1 MTILNTLATWVV
13 SRSPVWSEAALARAE
28 HAIADTLACIIAG
41 SADPV
46 SRKLA
51 GGVARWGAG
60 AASVIGTAQTAD
72 APWAAM
78 VNGTAAHVLEID
90 DNFYPALTHASAI
103 LVPALLAVA
112 EELDATGAQLVDAYI
127 VGLELHALLGRGVN
141 RSHYFAGWHPTATVG
156 CIGTAAA
163 CARLMG
169 LDHGATV
176 AAMSLAVSM
185 ASGNKAQFGTEAKS
199 FQCGMGASNAVVAAR
214 LAASGLTGN
223 PEVLEDPQGFLALYG
238 GPAPRGWDDA
248 LTKLDN
254 PLAIEAF
261 GLAPKQHAC
270 CGSAHNSLDCILDL
284 QRAHGFVAD
293 DVASVEVLVG
303 ASNKKNLR
311 YDDPQDEFQA
321 RFSLHYNVALV
332 LLYGRCTLADFT
344 PEAVQRPE
352 VRRLLG
358 LTTMRARSFEEEP
371 KDPDDRP
378 PHLVKLT
385 LKDGRVLQAQ
395 RVFAHGLIQDPFT
408 DAERLAK
415 IAQCCQPVLAPAAYA
430 ALLPQLQAVRQVASV
445 RALAALWS
453 QPAAA
458 PAAAH

>member
-1 MTILNTLATWVV
+1 MTLLDTLSSWVTT
-13 SRSPVWSEAALARAE
+13 RNRHWSEDALSRAE

-46 SRKLA
+46 SAKVSA
-51 GGVARWGAG
+51 GLSRWGAG
-60 AASVIGTAQTAD
+60 SASLIGTPRKAA

-90 DNFYPALTHASAI
+90 DNFYPALTHASAV
-103 LVPALLAVA
+103 LVPALLAMA
-112 EELDATGAQLVDAYI
+112 EECDASGADVVDAYI

-163 CARLMG
+163 CARLLG
-169 LDHGATV
+169 LDHGQTV

-199 FQCGMGASNAVVAAR
+199 FQCGMGASNAVVAAG
-214 LAASGLTGN
+214 LAAAGLTGN
-223 PEVLEDPQGFLALYG
+223 PQVLEDPQGFLALYG

-261 GLAPKQHAC
+261 GLAPKRHAC
-270 CGSAHNSLDCILDL
+270 CGSAHNTLDNILDL
-284 QRAHGFVAD
+284 QRAHGFAAG
-293 DVASVEVLVG
+293 DVQRIDVTVG

-321 RFSLHYNVALV
+321 RFSLHYNVALI
-332 LLYGRCTLADFT
+332 LLQGQCTLADFT
-344 PEAVQRPE
+344 PQAVHRPE
-352 VRRLLG
+352 VRALMG
-358 LTTMRARSFEEEP
+358 LTVMHARAFEDEP
-371 KDPDDRP
+371 TDPDDRP
-378 PHLVKLT
+378 PHVVRLT
-385 LKDGRVLQAQ
+385 LKDGRNFEIE
-395 RVFAHGLIQDPFT
+395 RVFAHGLIQDPFN
-408 DAERLAK
+408 DAERLHK
-415 IAQCCQPVLAPAAYA
+415 IEHCCKPVLQPQACA
-430 ALLPQLQAVRQVASV
+430 ALLPQLLRLRDVASI
-445 RALAALWS
+445 RSLAAAWS
-453 QPAAA
+453 QPKTA
-458 PAAAH
+458 